1 MMEKSKIA
9 RISYITMLAGVLM
22 LTACGKTAPAKF
34 YSLQPAAQTPL
45 GNTLSPDVALAI
57 GPVAIPGAMERNEI
71 VVYDSGNA
79 VSFSDFH
86 RWAGPLDQSI
96 ASVIAQNIGALLDTE
111 RVTPFTRENIF
122 KPTHRVVVNINRY
135 DSQLS
140 KEFLLDATW
149 SIKDLNNIKVLAI
162 KNSKIEETL
171 TSAGYE
177 ELVAA
182 QSKALGALSKE
193 IAAEIVKVVP

>member
-1 MMEKSKIA
+1 MEKSRTIRIA
-9 RISYITMLAGVLM
+9 YLTVCVCILM
-22 LTACGKTAPAKF
+22 LTACGRTPPAKF
-34 YSLQPAAQTPL
+34 YSLQPVEQTSRGRSMPS
-45 GNTLSPDVALAI
+45 NVALAI
-57 GPVAIPGAMERNEI
+57 GPVAIPAEIDREEI
-71 VVYDSGNA
+71 VTRDTGNE
-79 VSFSDFH
+79 VNFSEFH
-86 RWAGPLDQSI
+86 RWAGPLYKSI
-96 ASVIAQNIGALLDTE
+96 AAVMAQNIATLLDTD

-149 SIKDLNNIKVLAI
+149 SIKDLKNNRVLVGQ
-162 KNSKIEETL
+162 NSKIEEAL

-193 IAAEIVKVVP
+193 IATAIVEVVP